1 MNSSFGP
8 LFHPY
13 VASSAYI
20 SASGRQSRF
29 ASHRLLVSSQRCHI
43 CSSSSRGYAGTAALL
58 EGQRVGWAI
67 AHGGTH
73 LVGELGGRRRG
84 KDADLI
90 VFADDEHRGRLNR
103 AFGMPLANVVVRDDL
118 HVARVR

>member
-43 CSSSSRGYAGTAALL
+43 CSSSSRGYAGTSALL

-67 AHGGTH
+67 AHRGTH
-73 LVGELGGRRRG
+73 LVGELGRRG
-84 KDADLI
+84 RVKDADLS
-90 VFADDEHRGRLNR
+90 VVAEHEHLRRLDG
-103 AFGMPLANVVVRDDL
+103 AFRMPLAKLVVRGDL